1 VTPPKKRGMFGRL
14 FGGGQAT
21 EAAVDGSDVG
31 RPDVGPDAEPAA
43 QASSE
48 FNQSASEAMVD
59 VSPTVSSAP
68 DSEPEIQSKTSWLQ
82 RLKTGLSKTS
92 SKLTEGI
99 SNVFTKRR
107 LDATTL
113 DDLEDLLLQAD
124 LGVATSQ
131 RIASILKA
139 TRYDKAIA
147 PDEVRSVLAEEVE
160 RVLTPVA
167 KPLVLR
173 SDKQPH
179 VILFVGVNGTGKTTT
194 IGKMAAKFRRSG
206 KTVLIA
212 AGDTFRAAA
221 VEQLKVWGERAD
233 AEVMSKPTGAD
244 AAALAYEALEKA
256 RASKVDVLMIDTAG
270 RLQNKTALMDELEKI
285 LRVMRK
291 VDPSA
296 PHDVVL
302 VLDAT
307 TGQNALNQVEVF
319 KDKAGVTGLVM
330 TKLDGT
336 ARGGILVAISA
347 RFSLPVH
354 AIGIGEGIDDLEPFD
369 AGEFA
374 RAIAFG

>member
-1 VTPPKKRGMFGRL
+1 MTTEPPRKRGLFGRL
-14 FGGGQAT
+14 FGDNPNDAPADDTPAT
-21 EAAVDGSDVG
+21 VSEAPPHIGDRLDDVANLELPAPRPPIAV
-31 RPDVGPDAEPAA
+31 EPAPK
-43 QASSE
+43 ASW
-48 FNQSASEAMVD
+48 FH
-59 VSPTVSSAP
+59 
-68 DSEPEIQSKTSWLQ
+68 

-92 SKLTEGI
+92 SQLTEGI
-99 SNVFTKRR
+99 TSVFTKRK
-107 LDATTL
+107 LDGETL
-113 DDLEDLLLQAD
+113 EDLEDLLLQAD
-124 LGVATSQ
+124 LGVTTAQ
-131 RIASILKA
+131 RIAATLKA
-139 TRYDKAIA
+139 TRYDKSIS
-147 PDEVRSVLAEEVE
+147 PEEVREVLAAEVE
-160 RVLTPVA
+160 RVLAAVA
-167 KPLVLR
+167 IPLEVR
-173 SDKQPH
+173 PDKRPH

-206 KTVLIA
+206 KSVVIA

-233 AEVMSKPTGAD
+233 AEVVSKPTGAD
-244 AAALAYEALEKA
+244 AAALAYEALQKA
-256 RASKVDVLMIDTAG
+256 RESSVDVLLIDTAG
-270 RLQNKTALMDELEKI
+270 RLQNKMALMDELEKMV
-285 LRVMRK
+285 RVMRK
-291 VDPSA
+291 LDPTA

-374 RAIAFG
+374 RAIALG

>member
-1 VTPPKKRGMFGRL
+1 M
-14 FGGGQAT
+14 
-21 EAAVDGSDVG
+21 
-31 RPDVGPDAEPAA
+31 A
-43 QASSE
+43 Q
-48 FNQSASEAMVD
+48 
-59 VSPTVSSAP
+59 
-68 DSEPEIQSKTSWLQ
+68 
-82 RLKTGLSKTS
+82 
-92 SKLTEGI
+92 LTEGI
-99 SNVFTKRR
+99 TSVFTKRK
-107 LDATTL
+107 LDGETL

-124 LGVATSQ
+124 LGVTTAQ
-131 RIASILKA
+131 RIAATLKA
-139 TRYDKAIA
+139 TRYDKNIS
-147 PDEVRSVLAEEVE
+147 PDEVREVLAAEVE

-167 KPLVLR
+167 KPLEAR
-173 SDKQPH
+173 PDKRPH

-206 KTVLIA
+206 KSVLIA

-221 VEQLKVWGERAD
+221 VEQLKVWGARAD
-233 AEVMSKPTGAD
+233 AEVVAKPTGAD
-244 AAALAYEALEKA
+244 AAALAYEALQKA
-256 RASKVDVLMIDTAG
+256 RDSAVDILLIDTAG
-270 RLQNKTALMDELEKI
+270 RLQNKTALMDELEKVV
-285 LRVMRK
+285 RVMRK
-291 VDPSA
+291 LDPTA

-374 RAIAFG
+374 RAITLG